1 MAWSPL
7 TPTLARTLEWSH
19 RQRKTGAD
27 DAALAGNTLGSEGHV
42 VLGSIIVHQQLSQR
56 RGTGVVHWGIVGDF
70 EDVFALRAICFMEE
84 TGLPF
89 DHAFDGNDLQATHVV
104 GYDGI
109 EPVGTL
115 RIRWFKDFAK
125 LERTAFRKSHRGMFG
140 RRIGRA
146 SDLREQARRGN
157 RVEEITA
164 AARLEARDQVPRG
177 VNMRHDVD
185 RPASLPRFIRRA
197 APIHR

>member
-70 EDVFALRAICFMEE
+70 EDVFALRAFYMNIDQRACRRCL
-84 TGLPF
+84 GNV
-89 DHAFDGNDLQATHVV
+89 DGAFADLV
-104 GYDGI
+104 
-109 EPVGTL
+109 
-115 RIRWFKDFAK
+115 K
-125 LERTAFRKSHRGMFG
+125 
-140 RRIGRA
+140 
-146 SDLREQARRGN
+146 
-157 RVEEITA
+157 
-164 AARLEARDQVPRG
+164 
-177 VNMRHDVD
+177 
-185 RPASLPRFIRRA
+185 
-197 APIHR
+197 